1 MQNIER
7 IEMQKENIEIEK
19 LKINWKITE
28 INNQCRDYQI
38 GLEI

>member
-7 IEMQKENIEIEK
+7 IEMQKENIEK